1 MPSLGQSGGHNTKH
15 DNRYCNDDTNYQELC
30 QSILDNFKDTYE
42 SVRLK
47 NMDIYGVRGS
57 RTIRNKKLQIKKAL
71 EKYRDTG
78 YCSPSLKSF
87 IALTYNI
94 EENDMYHK
102 EEMEN
107 YEEYED
113 IYNDIT
119 KHGSFESVT
128 FCNSIV
134 NDIVGNIMGTSNNP
148 DEYIKVKKE
157 YCAVVCKNV
166 RLHGRMEQ
174 YIKFVALPM
183 DSIIKFKCIK
193 CDGSVMEGEGRKITN
208 TFYGK
213 SKRKIELQT
222 IGTIVEKI
230 DVNDMIL

>member
-1 MPSLGQSGGHNTKH
+1 MPSKIKKTKY
-15 DNRYCNDDTNYQELC
+15 DNRYINDDTDFIQLS
-30 QSILDNFKDTYE
+30 QSILDDYDNIYE
-42 SVRLK
+42 NVRLK

-57 RTIRNKKLQIKKAL
+57 RTIRNKKLQIKKSL

-94 EENDMYHK
+94 EENKMYHQ

-113 IYNDIT
+113 VYNDIT
-119 KHGSFESVT
+119 KHGSYDAIHSLFILH
-128 FCNSIV
+128 SIADAV
-134 NDIVGNIMGTSNNP
+134 SNNP
-148 DEYIKVKKE
+148 DEYIKLKKE
-157 YCAVVCKNV
+157 RDDAILKS
-166 RLHGRMEQ
+166 RRIEIRMAR
-174 YIKFVALPM
+174 YMKFVSLPM
-183 DSIIKFKCIK
+183 ESMIEFKCPKTNSIRT
-193 CDGSVMEGEGRKITN
+193 GRKITN

-222 IGTIVEKI
+222 IGKIIEKI
-230 DVNDMIL
+230 DIDTMRI

>member
-1 MPSLGQSGGHNTKH
+1 MPYLGQSGGHNTKH

-71 EKYRDTG
+71 ERYRDTG

-94 EENDMYHK
+94 EENEMYHK

-148 DEYIKVKKE
+148 DEYIKINKE
-157 YCAVVCKNV
+157 RDDSHLKYI
-166 RLHGRMEQ
+166 RMKYRMDR
-174 YIKFVALPM
+174 YIKFVVLPM
-183 DSIIKFKCIK
+183 DSMIEFKCPKTNSIRT
-193 CDGSVMEGEGRKITN
+193 GRKITN

-222 IGTIVEKI
+222 IGKMIEKI
-230 DVNDMIL
+230 DIDTMRIK